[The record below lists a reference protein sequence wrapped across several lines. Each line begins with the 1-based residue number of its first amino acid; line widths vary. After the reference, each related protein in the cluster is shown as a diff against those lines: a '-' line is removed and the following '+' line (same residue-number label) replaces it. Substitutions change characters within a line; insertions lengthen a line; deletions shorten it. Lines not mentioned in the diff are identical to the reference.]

1 MKTTWT
7 TDREGAEHATN
18 QGVALLVVPIW
29 QLHPSDPGFYVEART
44 RHGAIHAYA
53 HGPRRAKHLA
63 LQLAFRLRRNTP

>member
-7 TDREGAEHATN
+7 TDREGVEHATN
-18 QGVALLVVPIW
+18 QGVALLVIPCWRLRVAD
-29 QLHPSDPGFYVEART
+29 PSYFVEARSRDAV
-44 RHGAIHAYA
+44 RHGYA